1 MTRIATIALAAG
13 LLLGTAGAAA
23 AQDDVPAWLKSVRIR
38 QAFDGG
44 QNEAQPAVFT
54 FVDPHGDSK
63 PYGQIDLAVKYAFG
77 DHDLGR
83 GVSMNISPAV
93 EYHLSKA
100 EALQQIDQVNKL
112 SPTIL
117 AEFSFGYLKPDPIA
131 EHLGLPEHLIVPL
144 VFAKYAINHDFTNG
158 TNGGTFSLLAEAK
171 SKKAWLPGGTNDP
184 AFLRW
189 VPSLGVEY
197 FDNAA
202 IEDSTTG
209 AVLAPALTTWTTTF
223 RVYVELYPINPIV
236 PARLAGKIPFVVLVT
251 ETVRWPFASDSAQ
264 PGRYDLTSVE
274 LNYYF
279 DAGRHVAA
287 GYTFSLGE
295 DPDVNFVHQRRDL
308 LGFKVK
314 F

>member
-1 MTRIATIALAAG
+1 MKRVATLAMAVLLAA
-13 LLLGTAGAAA
+13 AGRAA
-23 AQDDVPAWLKSVRIR
+23 AQDDVPGWLKNVRIR

-63 PYGQIDLAVKYAFG
+63 AYGQIDLAVKYAFP
-77 DHDLGR
+77 DFDLGR
-83 GVSMNISPAV
+83 GVAMSLAPAV

-112 SPTIL
+112 SPAIL

-131 EHLGLPEHLIVPL
+131 EHLGLPVHLIIPL
-144 VFAKYAINHDFTNG
+144 LFAKYAVNHDFTSG
-158 TNGGTFSLLAEAK
+158 SNGGTMSLLAELK

-184 AFLRW
+184 AFIRW

-202 IEDSTTG
+202 IEDSASGT
-209 AVLAPALTTWTTTF
+209 VLAPAFTTWTTTL
-223 RVYVELYPINPIV
+223 RIYVELYPINPIV
-236 PARLAGKIPFVVLVT
+236 PTRLVGKVPLVVLVA
-251 ETVRWPFASDSAQ
+251 ETVRWPFASDSVQ
-264 PGRYDLTSVE
+264 PGHYDLTSVE
-274 LNYYF
+274 VNYYF
-279 DAGRHVAA
+279 DSDRHVAV
-287 GYTFSLGE
+287 GYTFSVGE